1 MLFVVDFSP
10 KFVAAPLL
18 FRAGKK
24 QWPKAAESNLRAGS
38 DNFDLTVRVSST
50 GELMKESGENRRGFL
65 GRRIS
70 PTFRGSPVANPAWF
84 PLAFL
89 FLFFTSSPSP
99 AETNSALPKTVPAVL
114 DFPTVPKEYGE
125 VIYRSRGESAKQLYI
140 IGLEHRD
147 SITRANG
154 AHTSKVQAEVYK
166 IGEWLIVNRDID
178 LLLPEGFFGKPGKGV
193 RNRPAAGK
201 TTGVPKIMDVR
212 DLEERLADN
221 TAYVN
226 AEMLLKGHFG
236 LSTRQIE
243 DNRMYDVASERL
255 RKLVG
260 AGDSSSFLLLKSEMD
275 YLQEKRVA
283 AMLQNIPGV
292 VGEEYRES
300 HIRNKRAL
308 FTIGIS
314 HISKIIRYL
323 ERNRI
328 EIHGPVLNS
337 AKCEDYSADLILG
350 QEQFGVTVIVPKRLA
365 DNDRLMKLTDL
376 DKIVDQCRKNPS
388 LLSSQVLP

>member
-1 MLFVVDFSP
+1 
-10 KFVAAPLL
+10 
-18 FRAGKK
+18 
-24 QWPKAAESNLRAGS
+24 
-38 DNFDLTVRVSST
+38 
-50 GELMKESGENRRGFL
+50 MKEPGENRGRFS

-70 PTFRGSPVANPAWF
+70 PISRGSLVVKLAWF
-84 PLAFL
+84 PLAVFFL
-89 FLFFTSSPSP
+89 CFHPSPSP
-99 AETNSALPKTVPAVL
+99 AETNPAIPKTAPAVL
-114 DFPTVPKEYGE
+114 NFPAVPKEYGE
-125 VIYRSRGESAKQLYI
+125 VIYRSRRESAKQLYI

-166 IGEWLIVNRDID
+166 IAEWLILNKDID

-193 RNRPAAGK
+193 GGGLRGEKKA
-201 TTGVPKIMDVR
+201 GVPKIMDVR

-221 TAYVN
+221 TSYVN

-236 LSTRQIE
+236 LATRQIE
-243 DNRMYDVASERL
+243 DSRMYEAASDRL

-260 AGDSSSFLLLKSEMD
+260 SGDSRNFLLLKPEMD
-275 YLQEKRVA
+275 YLQEKRIA

-292 VGEEYRES
+292 VGEEFRES
-300 HIRNKRAL
+300 HIRNERAL

-314 HISKIIRYL
+314 HVSKIIRYL
-323 ERNRI
+323 DRNRI
-328 EIHGPVLNS
+328 EIHCPVVTP
-337 AKCEDYSADLILG
+337 AKYEDYSADLILG
-350 QEQFGVTVIVPKRLA
+350 REQFGVTVIVPKRLA

-376 DKIVDQCRKNPS
+376 DKIVEQCRKNPS